1 MVQLLHLY
9 LTTEKNHNFD
19 LSDLCKQSDVSA
31 FLNMLS
37 RFVIAFLPRNKHLL
51 ILLTILSDFE
61 AQENKIYHHCFHFF
75 PFSLPWSD
83 GTRCHGLR
91 FFNVKFLVSCF
102 TLLFHPHQ
110 EALTSTIISF
120 LDEAPGC
127 MPRQSGSEPVLSPS
141 SYVLCPF
148 LTASPNIVFF

>member
-1 MVQLLHLY
+1 MILKPKKIKSIITASTFSPSLCHEVMGLDAMVL
-9 LTTEKNHNFD
+9 D
-19 LSDLCKQSDVSA
+19 
-31 FLNMLS
+31 
-37 RFVIAFLPRNKHLL
+37 
-51 ILLTILSDFE
+51 
-61 AQENKIYHHCFHFF
+61 
-75 PFSLPWSD
+75 
-83 GTRCHGLR
+83 

-102 TLLFHPHQ
+102 TILFHPHQ

-148 LTASPNIVFF
+148 LTASPNILFF